1 MGDLRQVLK
10 DYQKYYDAVKEYS
23 DEKVKKTVS
32 DISDI
37 TNSQYA
43 SNGIGGDKN
52 RIVVPSN
59 PIKYRMQNNK
69 NTVNGFAFAIPS
81 KEFIYFEFGTRLK
94 PSDSINIRTS
104 FESKINTKTIAAPYK
119 SNNPTF
125 SNRVPI
131 IGRYYFLNTIDLK
144 GIEFVSNFGKKL

>member
-69 NTVNGFAFAIPS
+69 NTVNGFAYAIPS

-94 PSDSINIRTS
+94 PSDSVTIQTD
-104 FESKINTKTIAAPYK
+104 FESKINTLAISAPYK

>member
-32 DISDI
+32 DISTI
-37 TNSQYA
+37 TNSKYA
-43 SNGIGGDKN
+43 SDGIGGDKK

-59 PIKYRMQNNK
+59 PVRFRMQNNK
-69 NTVNGFAFAIPS
+69 STVNGFAYAIPS

-94 PSDSINIRTS
+94 PSDSVTIQTD
-104 FESKINTKTIAAPYK
+104 FESKINTLAISAPYK

-144 GIEFVSNFGKKL
+144 GVEFCYTFGKKL

>member
-10 DYQKYYDAVKEYS
+10 DYKKYYDAVKEYS

-32 DISDI
+32 DIKDI
-37 TNSQYA
+37 TNSKYA
-43 SNGIGGDKN
+43 SDGIGGDKQ

-59 PIKYRMQNNK
+59 PVRYRMQNNK
-69 NTVNGFAFAIPS
+69 STVNGFAYAIPS

-94 PSDSINIRTS
+94 PSDSINIQTD
-104 FESKINTKTIAAPYK
+104 FESRLNTNAIAAPYK

-125 SNRVPI
+125 SNLVPI

-144 GIEFVSNFGKKL
+144 GVEFCYTFGKKL

>member
-10 DYQKYYDAVKEYS
+10 DYKKYYDAVKEYS
-23 DEKVKKTVS
+23 DEKVKKTVT

-37 TNSQYA
+37 TNSKYA
-43 SNGIGGDKN
+43 SDGIGGDN
-52 RIVVPSN
+52 DRIVVPGS

-69 NTVNGFAFAIPS
+69 STVNGFAYAIPS

-94 PSDSINIRTS
+94 PSDSVSIQTD
-104 FESKINTKTIAAPYK
+104 FASKINTNAIAAPYK

-144 GIEFVSNFGKKL
+144 GLEFVSNFGKKL